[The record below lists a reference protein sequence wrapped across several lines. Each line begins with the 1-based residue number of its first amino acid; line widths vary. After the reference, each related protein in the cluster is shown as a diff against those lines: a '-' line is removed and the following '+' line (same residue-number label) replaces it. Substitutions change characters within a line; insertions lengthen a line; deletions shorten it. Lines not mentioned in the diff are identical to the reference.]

1 MGARVAG
8 GLAMALMLGACA
20 TEQSPAPPTPL
31 PSQSDMTG
39 RWTLAASTGPPCGME
54 FEGTPGQMQG
64 AVVPDGGCPGNLY
77 LSRRW
82 TFMQDTLTIGDRDN
96 QPLATLKLSGTQF
109 TGQSAAG
116 VALSLS
122 R

>member
-1 MGARVAG
+1 MGARAAGSLAVA
-8 GLAMALMLGACA
+8 LLLGACA

-31 PSQSDMTG
+31 PQSDMTG
-39 RWTLAASTGPPCGME
+39 RWTLAASSGPPCGME
-54 FEGTPGQMQG
+54 FDGAPGQMQG
-64 AVVPDGGCPGNLY
+64 TIVPDGGCPGNLY

-82 TFMQDTLTIGDRDN
+82 TFTQDILTIADREN

-109 TGQSAAG
+109 AGQSAAG
-116 VALSLS
+116 AALTLS